1 VLSEKDEKLKK
12 NYEEFLQ
19 MIEKESKKEIPLP
32 PKFTN
37 ASILKELQK
46 NSIEQEMNKV

>member
-1 VLSEKDEKLKK
+1 LKDKELSARDEKLKK
-12 NYEEFLQ
+12 NHDEFIQ

-37 ASILKELQK
+37 TSILKELSK
-46 NSIEQEMNKV
+46 SSIE